1 MQALEVTNN
10 LQVYNDGRNKL
21 IIKVQKHRG
30 SNALDKYNLQI
41 LDDENY
47 WN

>member
-1 MQALEVTNN
+1 
-10 LQVYNDGRNKL
+10 
-21 IIKVQKHRG
+21 VQKHRG
-30 SNALDKYNLQI
+30 SNALDKYDLQI

>member
-1 MQALEVTNN
+1 
-10 LQVYNDGRNKL
+10 
-21 IIKVQKHRG
+21 VQKHRG